1 MLSAGTS
8 DFRRTCISR
17 TAEKFRRLRFK
28 STLARSIPDAP
39 LTTSTVNT
47 IVEADF
53 ALNQNGTSGWLSGIQ
68 YTAVSIDTTL
78 AKVNRNVIGYLG
90 AYHQWDNNWKLTGR
104 FGVQSFGGAQVLN
117 LVDFQ
122 PFTQPVIRLDIDRM
136 DDDDN
141 RLFGISAQVSWTPKP
156 AYQLTIRTPLFA
168 LKHGR
173 KY

>member
-1 MLSAGTS
+1 MQSSFSIGSVLA
-8 DFRRTCISR
+8 SR
-17 TAEKFRRLRFK
+17 TIRHRIGRRRFTSCIFLYRRAETRSRLNENETR
-28 STLARSIPDAP
+28 D
-39 LTTSTVNT
+39 
-47 IVEADF
+47 
-53 ALNQNGTSGWLSGIQ
+53 WLSGIQ

-78 AKVNRNVIGYLG
+78 PKVNRNVIGYLG

-104 FGVQSFGGAQVLN
+104 FGVQFFGGAQVLN
-117 LVDFQ
+117 LVQFQ
-122 PFTQPVIRLDIDRM
+122 PFTRPVIRLDIDRM

-168 LKHGR
+168 VKNGR